1 MALVNNNAG
10 KSTTGNM
17 VSNAEAGLTCVIA
30 EGTIIE
36 GTFTCSENVRLDG
49 KINGEVKVD
58 KRLVMGSSGVIDGKV
73 SAMSTAIQGK
83 LDGDITVTET
93 IQIMSSA
100 TVKGNINAGSI
111 GIEEGAMYNGNISI
125 TGKKK

>member
-10 KSTTGNM
+10 KSNTGNM
-17 VSNAEAGLTCVIA
+17 VSTTEAGLTCVIA

-36 GTFTCSENVRLDG
+36 GTFICSENVRLDG